1 MQQVNTNGV
10 QGFTGRYEGFSN
22 YSNIEGLKINPDG
35 SHEDATGAVKDRL
48 DLVDII
54 KDKDA
59 AVQAKYDVI
68 SENAQIIRN
77 KLYKLDSHDGS
88 GNDIWENINDKY
100 DSKNNIIPF
109 MFDAS
114 NGATDF
120 YKTDTDRL
128 DPQAKIDA
136 LKEDSEEMLFQQK
149 MLYTIGSLTSAT
161 FLITAILLARNSR

>member
-1 MQQVNTNGV
+1 MKDMELSHDDFNIPCICLGLWPLVTLDAMRTEFMCFEELFSCSFVLNNIHLGMQQVNANGV

-120 YKTDTDRL
+120 
-128 DPQAKIDA
+128 
-136 LKEDSEEMLFQQK
+136 
-149 MLYTIGSLTSAT
+149 
-161 FLITAILLARNSR
+161 